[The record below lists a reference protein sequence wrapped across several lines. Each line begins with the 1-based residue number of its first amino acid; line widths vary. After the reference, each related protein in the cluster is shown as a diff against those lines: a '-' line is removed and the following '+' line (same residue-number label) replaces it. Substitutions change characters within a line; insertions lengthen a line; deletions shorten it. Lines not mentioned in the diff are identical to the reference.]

1 MPNTNSFQGVA
12 GPIHVYVPADV
23 LSSYENSATNGNW
36 NAYLTRGTVVFHE
49 LEGSAYEN
57 LNWWRD

>member
-1 MPNTNSFQGVA
+1 MPNKNSFQGVA
-12 GPIHVYVPADV
+12 GPIHVYVPAAV
-23 LSSYENSATNGNW
+23 LSSYEDSATNGNW
-36 NAYLTRGTVVFHE
+36 KNNNVVFHE